1 MFKVY
6 TIYDRI
12 TGEHSPPLLAK
23 NDTAA
28 FRLFKANVEK
38 YPQPDD
44 FKLFTIGTFNLESKL
59 SENPFDPF
67 IDVVEVLG
75 EDVKI
80 NDLTNIH

>member
-1 MFKVY
+1 MFKCY

-28 FRLFKANVEK
+28 FRLFKANVDK

-44 FKLFTIGTFNLESKL
+44 FKLFAIGTYNSESKF
-59 SENPFDPF
+59 SDNPFNPYVE
-67 IDVVEVLG
+67 ITEVLG
-75 EDVKI
+75 EDIKI
-80 NDLTNIH
+80 NDLTDIK

>member
-28 FRLFKANVEK
+28 FRLFKANVNK
-38 YPQPDD
+38 YPQPED
-44 FKLFTIGTFNLESKL
+44 FVLYTIGTYNSEAKNN
-59 SENPFDPF
+59 ENPFDPY
-67 IDVVEVLG
+67 IYVIEVHG
-75 EDVKI
+75 EDDKI
-80 NDLTNIH
+80 TDLTDVK